1 MVLEYGHMRLS
12 HTVVL
17 FIIKTLISIRTAT
30 LRTGPLNNIHVETLI
45 SIRTAT
51 QISMYAATLISIRT
65 AAPNQYRCCNPNQYL
80 Y

>member
-30 LRTGPLNNIHVETLI
+30 LNNIHVETLI

-65 AAPNQYRCCNPNQYL
+65 AAPNQYGCCNPNQYL
-80 Y
+80 CYGP